1 MTILT
6 TSTFTAN
13 IPQVPYITPPPPP
26 APTFIMPEP
35 ISYEFQVVEFIQDDK
50 VTKVALQIK
59 QNTHDQYGNIKTH
72 GTWQD
77 VPRVKINL

>member
-1 MTILT
+1 MTTLT
-6 TSTFTAN
+6 TNTYYGA
-13 IPQVPYITPPPPP
+13 PPPTPPTPPIP
-26 APTFIMPEP
+26 SITLPEP
-35 ISYEFQVVEFIQDDK
+35 LSYEFQVVEFIQDDK

>member
-1 MTILT
+1 MTIL
-6 TSTFTAN
+6 STNTYYGSAL
-13 IPQVPYITPPPPP
+13 PTPPVPPPPSI
-26 APTFIMPEP
+26 TLPEP
-35 ISYEFQVVEFIQDDK
+35 LSYEFQVVEYIQEDK